1 MAKKKFDFAE
11 LTTQELQEKLI
22 DDKVRLSKMKFN
34 HTVSPLDNPMEIKF
48 LRRDIARIYSEL
60 NKRET
65 ETTAS

>member
-11 LTTQELQEKLI
+11 LTTQELHEKLI